1 MHKKVIFPVIIL
13 LLILGT
19 VVQSQTQTKGKIS
32 GVVIDAI
39 TKEPLIGVNVQ
50 VVGTELGAATDA
62 NGNFVIPAVPSGIIQ
77 LKLTYIGYQQVV
89 KTDVMVMN
97 ARPAIINAEMQ
108 PKALE
113 LEEVSVSAGYFIN
126 EATSQPSLIALNRE
140 EIRRQ
145 PGGFEDVV
153 RTVAALPGV
162 SVNNAGGRNDLLVRG
177 GGPSENLYVVNNIEV
192 PNINHFG
199 TQGTASGSLSFI
211 NLDFVQDVTFSSG
224 GFGVEYGDK
233 MSSVLEL
240 NLGEGR
246 SDRIG
251 GKALISATQYG
262 LDVEGPLTTSGNF
275 IFSARKSYLDL
286 IFKAAGLPF
295 VPVYTDLN
303 LLMNYQPT
311 AKDRIFILGLGAI
324 DQIDRDTSSE
334 KNRVFNA
341 GLLDNTQNQWIGGI
355 DYRRSLSKGY
365 LNVTLN
371 SNNFFYRFSQAGENQ
386 NDYFRSQAIE
396 REVGLKVKH
405 FWALSPKLFVTSG
418 FTTKFLQNENTTTF
432 ADSIFDRNGRKIA
445 RDILGLP
452 PNLQEETTSRKL
464 SLFQEW
470 EWLGL
475 PGVDVKL
482 GLRADYFGLLQNP
495 WYIAPRFSMKYQ
507 LAPKFSLKMSSGLY
521 YQSPSLVWLVN
532 QNNRRLE
539 ALRNWMSV
547 VGIEYF
553 PRPDTRVSLEGYY
566 KRYRNLP
573 GGTNSGVNDYIVI
586 TSTGSGYGGREDDFQ
601 SFGYFDLVSRSSGR
615 AYGAELYIEKKSSE
629 LPLYGQ
635 ASISYGRSEYVPL
648 NGKTYPGSFDQRWVF
663 NLTGGYTPG
672 NKWQFSARFRYFTG
686 VPYTPVY
693 RPKENPVQPGFIQ
706 NLPQEYLAARL
717 PAGHHLDL
725 RVDRFFNFKSWT
737 LILYLDVQNVY
748 NYKIPIK
755 PQYDFVEDEIVN
767 SNAIGILP
775 SLGVSANF

>member
-1 MHKKVIFPVIIL
+1 MNKKAMLPVIIL
-13 LLILGT
+13 LFILGT
-19 VVQSQTQTKGKIS
+19 AVQSQTQTKGKIS
-32 GVVIDAI
+32 GVVLDAV

-50 VVGTELGAATDA
+50 VVGTDLGAATDA
-62 NGNFVIPAVPSGIIQ
+62 NGKFVIPAVPSGIIQ

-97 ARPAIINAEMQ
+97 AHPAIVNAEMQ

-113 LEEVSVSAGYFIN
+113 LEEVSVSAGFFVN
-126 EATSQPSLIALNRE
+126 EATPQPSLIALNRE

-211 NLDFVQDVTFSSG
+211 NLDFVQDVTFSTG

-233 MSSVLEL
+233 MSSVLAL
-240 NLGEGR
+240 KLGEGR
-246 SDRIG
+246 SDRLG
-251 GKALISATQYG
+251 GKALVSATQYG
-262 LDVEGPLTTSGNF
+262 LDVEGPLTTRGNF

-295 VPVYTDLN
+295 IPVYTDLN
-303 LLMNYQPT
+303 LLMNFQLTP
-311 AKDRIFILGLGAI
+311 KDRIFVLGLGAI
-324 DQIDRDTSSE
+324 DQIDRDVSSE
-334 KNRVFNA
+334 KGRVFNA
-341 GLLDNTQNQWIGGI
+341 ALLDNTQNQWIGGI
-355 DYRRSLSKGY
+355 DYRHSLSKGY
-365 LNVTLN
+365 LNATLN
-371 SNNFFYRFSQAGENQ
+371 SNNFLYRFSQAGENQ
-386 NDYFRSQAIE
+386 NEYFRSRATEQV
-396 REVGLKVKH
+396 VGLKVQH
-405 FWALSPKLFVTSG
+405 FWAFSPKLFVKSG
-418 FTTKFLQNENTTTF
+418 VTTKFLRNENTTTF
-432 ADSIFDRNGRKIA
+432 ADSVFDRNGRKLA
-445 RDILGLP
+445 RKMLGLP
-452 PNLQEETTSRKL
+452 SQLQEEATTRNL
-464 SLFQEW
+464 SIFQEW

-475 PGVDVKL
+475 PGVDLKL
-482 GLRADYFGLLQNP
+482 GVRADYFGLLNNP
-495 WYIAPRFSMKYQ
+495 WTIAPRFSMKYQ
-507 LAPKFSLKMSSGLY
+507 LAPKFSLKISSGTY

-532 QNNRRLE
+532 QNNRSLE
-539 ALRNWMSV
+539 ALHNWMSV
-547 VGIEYF
+547 AGIEYF

-573 GGTNSGVNDYIVI
+573 GGTIPGVNDYIII

-601 SFGYFDLVSRSSGR
+601 SFGYFDLISNGRGR

-635 ASISYGRSEYVPL
+635 ASVSYGRSEYVPL
-648 NGKTYPGSFDQRWVF
+648 NGKTYPGPFDQRWIL
-663 NLTGGYTPG
+663 NLTGGYIPG
-672 NKWQFSARFRYFTG
+672 SKWQFSARFRYFSG

-693 RPKENPVQPGFIQ
+693 RPTKNPVQPGFIQ

-717 PAGHHLDL
+717 DAGHHLDL

-755 PQYDFVEDEIVN
+755 PRYDFYEDEIVN
-767 SNAIGILP
+767 SNSIGILP
-775 SLGVSANF
+775 SIGVSANF